1 MGLVRCQ
8 KHPPVGRTRKYMAS
22 VRPHGYPDT
31 AAVCGITHC
40 GAPGLLW
47 LESWESDAYEQ
58 GERVFALPN
67 NMGTKI
73 RVE

>member
-1 MGLVRCQ
+1 MGLVRCK
-8 KHPPVGRTRKYMAS
+8 KHPPNGRTRNYVAH
-22 VRPHGYPDT
+22 VEPRGYPDT

-40 GAPGLLW
+40 EEPGLFW
-47 LESWESDAYEQ
+47 LESEESEAYEL
-58 GERVFALPN
+58 GERVFMLAN